1 MNNKKLGYGIL
12 AALFILFNVIAFV
25 IPINRS
31 SAFWVA
37 YVFTVVSFAA
47 QIIIW
52 NNAFPKDGKDVFL
65 GIPIVRIGVYYLVIQ
80 CIAFLIFMFI
90 PSAPVWIPIIVC
102 AAVCCVVCVI
112 FLSTNVAR
120 NEVTRVG
127 SKVKEYTFSQ
137 KELYATVCSMAEQ
150 EASEEAKTE
159 LSQLAEELRFSDP
172 MSNANLCGIEE
183 EIKAKIDSLCNSND
197 KAADIKIIRRLL
209 KERNQKCKL
218 FK

>member
-12 AALFILFNVIAFV
+12 AALFVLFHVIAFA
-25 IPINRS
+25 IPVNRS

-37 YVFTVVSFAA
+37 YVFTVVSFAV

-65 GIPIVRIGVYYLVIQ
+65 GIPIVRIGVYYLLIQ

-102 AAVCCVVCVI
+102 TAVCCVVCVI
-112 FLSTNVAR
+112 LLSTNVAR

-127 SKVKEYTFSQ
+127 SKVKEYTD
-137 KELYATVCSMAEQ
+137 YAIN
-150 EASEEAKTE
+150 K
-159 LSQLAEELRFSDP
+159 FSDENKQELDILNKAYKSP
-172 MSNANLCGIEE
+172 QCVKNEKALCISGNDIIALGVPQGRKIGMILSSLLEAVQDGKVDNEKEQLINYVKNNL
-183 EIKAKIDSLCNSND
+183 LH
-197 KAADIKIIRRLL
+197 
-209 KERNQKCKL
+209 
-218 FK
+218 

>member
-12 AALFILFNVIAFV
+12 AALFVLFNVIAFA
-25 IPINRS
+25 IPVNCS

-112 FLSTNVAR
+112 LLSTNVAR
-120 NEVTRVG
+120 NEVARVG
-127 SKVKEYTFSQ
+127 SKVKEYTFNQ
-137 KELYATVCSMAEQ
+137 KEIYATVCSMVEQ
-150 EASEEAKTE
+150 ETSEETKKE
-159 LSQLAEELRFSDP
+159 LSQLVEELRFSDP
-172 MSNANLCGIEE
+172 ICNVSLCGIED
-183 EIKAKIDSLCNSND
+183 EIKEKIGSLCSSDD
-197 KAADIKIIRRLL
+197 KVADIKKIRLLL